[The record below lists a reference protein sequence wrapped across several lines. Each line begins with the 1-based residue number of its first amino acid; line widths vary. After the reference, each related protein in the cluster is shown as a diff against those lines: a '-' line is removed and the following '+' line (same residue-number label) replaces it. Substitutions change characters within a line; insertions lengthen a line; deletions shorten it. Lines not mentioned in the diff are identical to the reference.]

1 MKITLS
7 LSYRALVL
15 VAAQIVAYLKHWS
28 LEKKNIWIFSEKKL
42 EARDNGYHFFKFI
55 REKHPEI
62 NAYYVIDKNGA
73 DVEKVKNVGPVI
85 LYDSFR
91 HCVYYY
97 VAKERVCS
105 QIHGVRPFEEYPALN
120 RIRIYKRKD
129 QRQINLK
136 HGISKDYSPVF
147 DFRKIGYDLYIA
159 GVKPEY
165 DYIKSLF
172 NYPDKNIVLSGFCRF
187 DALHN
192 LPASKKQV
200 LIMPTFRSWLRTS
213 DSSKQEASDEEMQ
226 KFLKSDYF
234 KFYSGLLTENN
245 LIQTAKELGFTII
258 FYLHYTFQPYTKA
271 FQPFASDIVT
281 VAGREGFDVQ
291 ALLKESAL
299 LVTDYSSVFFDFAY
313 MHKPVVYAHF
323 DKAEYRE
330 KHYKEGM
337 FVYER
342 DGFGP
347 VCSDLQTVVVETKA
361 IMQNNCE
368 LTETYKKRVEG
379 FFVPNDNHNCE
390 RVYDAILNLE
400 N

>member
-1 MKITLS
+1 MKRIVN
-7 LSYRALVL
+7 LSYRAIVL
-15 VAAQIVAYLKHWS
+15 ITAQIVAFLLQKS
-28 LEKKNIWIFSEKKL
+28 LEKRNIWIFSEKKL

-55 REKHPEI
+55 RTNHPEI
-62 NAYYVIDKNGA
+62 DAYYVIDKRGT
-73 DVEKVKNVGPVI
+73 DVEKVKKLGPVI
-85 LYDSFR
+85 RYDSFR
-91 HCVYYY
+91 HCVYFFA
-97 VAKERVCS
+97 AKERICS
-105 QIHGVRPFEEYPALN
+105 QIHGVRPFEEYSALKS
-120 RIRIYKRKD
+120 IRIYKRKD

-147 DFRKIGYDLYIA
+147 DFRKMGYDLYIA

-192 LPASKKQV
+192 LPAPQKQV

-213 DSSKQEASDEEMQ
+213 DSSKQEASNEEMSM
-226 KFLKSDYF
+226 FLKSDYF
-234 KFYSGLLTENN
+234 KFYSDLLIDSN
-245 LIQTAKELGFTII
+245 LIRTVKELGYSIV

-271 FQPFASDIVT
+271 FQPFVSEVVT
-281 VAGREGFDVQ
+281 IAGREGFDVQ
-291 ALLKESAL
+291 TLLKESAL

-347 VCSDLQTVVVETKA
+347 VCGDLPSVIEETKTLLR
-361 IMQNNCE
+361 NNCE
-368 LTETYKKRVEG
+368 LAEVYKKRVDE
-379 FFVPNDNHNCE
+379 FFIPNDNHNCE

-400 N
+400 S